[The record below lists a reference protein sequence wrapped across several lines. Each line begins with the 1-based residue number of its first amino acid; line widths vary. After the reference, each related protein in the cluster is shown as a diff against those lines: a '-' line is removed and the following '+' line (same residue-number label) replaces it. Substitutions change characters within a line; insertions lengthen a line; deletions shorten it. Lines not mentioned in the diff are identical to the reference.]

1 MTSLKLHDQ
10 LWLSRAGPGGSEM
23 LRGLDP
29 PGARRR
35 PLRAPDSALPRQRAG
50 RTGLDQ
56 GPALDC
62 SCELKG
68 GWSPGIPQLD
78 KSAGCSGVKFGWAM
92 TLCVWGWLLP
102 ATCASSRQGQAR
114 SLSLLPTPSL
124 PRAAPPLWGL
134 SPRGF
139 AWKQEALPCPNPGHL
154 CHISGPRHRISGIP
168 TPAACLGHCAPDFQ
182 ADSLCLRR
190 TAAPKSAG
198 GSLSPR

>member
-1 MTSLKLHDQ
+1 
-10 LWLSRAGPGGSEM
+10 M

-92 TLCVWGWLLP
+92 TLCVWSWLLP

-124 PRAAPPLWGL
+124 PSAWHGGRCQGATSAPPWHTLASSAQL
-134 SPRGF
+134 
-139 AWKQEALPCPNPGHL
+139 E
-154 CHISGPRHRISGIP
+154 GPYS
-168 TPAACLGHCAPDFQ
+168 
-182 ADSLCLRR
+182 
-190 TAAPKSAG
+190 
-198 GSLSPR
+198 